1 MVVHKFADE
10 LGLGFE
16 PLVLGVAGGG
26 IRFLSVRAEALWVG
40 LLIGESVCG
49 VVIGPLIAAFS
60 LRGCHD
66 ASSIVRCYE
75 LINVVTMF
83 EAPRPRYIY
92 FFISVSEQV
101 IYLPRYIKADR
112 CSSRSNV
119 SLHTSS
125 GWYCKPRASL
135 WLFSAATSFVNLISA
150 NDYALLFPC
159 TYSKHSQAQADMPV
173 YSHMV
178 VQISTYMQVGERGL
192 VELVG
197 FGRLLGRS
205 RPEVCPIA
213 AAFRGE
219 LFKVLP
225 HDRSAYTFL

>member
-101 IYLPRYIKADR
+101 IYLPRL
-112 CSSRSNV
+112 SRQIV
-119 SLHTSS
+119 APLALMFHFIHLPA
-125 GWYCKPRASL
+125 GI
-135 WLFSAATSFVNLISA
+135 VNL
-150 NDYALLFPC
+150 
-159 TYSKHSQAQADMPV
+159 
-173 YSHMV
+173 
-178 VQISTYMQVGERGL
+178 
-192 VELVG
+192 ELVYG
-197 FGRLLGRS
+197 FS
-205 RPEVCPIA
+205 VQPP
-213 AAFRGE
+213 
-219 LFKVLP
+219 VL
-225 HDRSAYTFL
+225 